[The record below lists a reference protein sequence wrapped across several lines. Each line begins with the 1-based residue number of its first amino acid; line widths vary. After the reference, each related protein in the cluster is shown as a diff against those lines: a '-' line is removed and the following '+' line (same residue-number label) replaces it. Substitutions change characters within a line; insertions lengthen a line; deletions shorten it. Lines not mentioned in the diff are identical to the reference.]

1 LLPRLRRTF
10 FSEKG
15 RAIWLA
21 GVLLILSPLTLR
33 AEPNSSNP
41 KNSNI
46 VCREELSGARREQL
60 SDKLRKISG
69 LSDLRFDEHGFLR
82 TAGSFSGRSSAN
94 ARALIDT
101 AIRGGNVVVI
111 EDASNQ
117 ANVAFAQVVPG
128 KWKTNARNSAPVFV
142 IRIDFADFEHLVGDN
157 QARDAFNVG
166 WVFLHELDHVVN
178 DTADASALDETGECE
193 AHINQ
198 MRRECDLPERADY
211 FSELSPLGN
220 GNTFMTRLVR
230 LAFEAQEP
238 TSKKRKLYWL
248 TWDANAVGGIEL
260 NQLAAAR

>member
-1 LLPRLRRTF
+1 
-10 FSEKG
+10 
-15 RAIWLA
+15 
-21 GVLLILSPLTLR
+21 
-33 AEPNSSNP
+33 
-41 KNSNI
+41 
-46 VCREELSGARREQL
+46 
-60 SDKLRKISG
+60 
-69 LSDLRFDEHGFLR
+69 
-82 TAGSFSGRSSAN
+82 
-94 ARALIDT
+94 
-101 AIRGGNVVVI
+101 VI